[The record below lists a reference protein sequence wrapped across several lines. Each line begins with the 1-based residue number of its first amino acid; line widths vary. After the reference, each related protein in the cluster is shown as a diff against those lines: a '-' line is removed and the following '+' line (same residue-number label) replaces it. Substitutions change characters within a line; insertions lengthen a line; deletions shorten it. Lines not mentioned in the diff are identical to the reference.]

1 MEYLAMEVRRLMYTV
16 ICFQCLIQLTEGSA
30 YQKYLKVFSY
40 LLTMC
45 ICCNVIFSFAG
56 QVENEFSEADQLYER
71 WEKEWRE
78 MTASDRIDEGE
89 TYYKKLW
96 EDEIIGVRT
105 RSMTEGMGMEVAKM
119 FNRIQEGLQAL
130 ISSSKGGR
138 KRPTKETMLILF
150 LSGILI
156 YVILLPTGNN
166 NTSSSSSSPSN
177 KKQRAE
183 NTDTAATEY
192 TTANGEN
199 MGGMDTYRKELEK
212 ELEDFLSSVA
222 GVGEVKVLIYMKNSQ
237 EYIVEKDVPV
247 TNATNGENSEMR
259 KEESTVYTVNESGS
273 EVPFIAQT
281 VRPSIDGV
289 VISAKGAAD
298 ENIRLQ
304 IVRLV
309 MALYGVEANKI
320 EVLLME

>member
-1 MEYLAMEVRRLMYTV
+1 M
-16 ICFQCLIQLTEGSA
+16 FKQIQDG
-30 YQKYLKVFSY
+30 
-40 LLTMC
+40 
-45 ICCNVIFSFAG
+45 I
-56 QVENEFSEADQLYER
+56 R
-71 WEKEWRE
+71 
-78 MTASDRIDEGE
+78 
-89 TYYKKLW
+89 
-96 EDEIIGVRT
+96 
-105 RSMTEGMGMEVAKM
+105 
-119 FNRIQEGLQAL
+119 AL
-130 ISSSKGGR
+130 ISGGDGGR

-156 YVILLPTGNN
+156 YIILLPTGNN
-166 NTSSSSSSPSN
+166 PTSSSSSSSN

-183 NTDTAATEY
+183 NTNTAAEQT
-192 TTANGEN
+192 NGKDEN
-199 MGGMDTYRKELEK
+199 MGGMDEYRRGLEK
-212 ELEDFLSSVA
+212 ELEEFLASVA

-247 TNATNGENSEMR
+247 SNATNGENSEMR

-281 VRPSIDGV
+281 IRPAIDGV

-309 MALYGVEANKI
+309 MALYGVEANKV
-320 EVLLME
+320 EVLLMG

>member
-1 MEYLAMEVRRLMYTV
+1 
-16 ICFQCLIQLTEGSA
+16 
-30 YQKYLKVFSY
+30 
-40 LLTMC
+40 
-45 ICCNVIFSFAG
+45 
-56 QVENEFSEADQLYER
+56 
-71 WEKEWRE
+71 
-78 MTASDRIDEGE
+78 
-89 TYYKKLW
+89 
-96 EDEIIGVRT
+96 
-105 RSMTEGMGMEVAKM
+105 M

-309 MALYGVEANKI
+309 RALYGVEANKI

>member
-1 MEYLAMEVRRLMYTV
+1 M
-16 ICFQCLIQLTEGSA
+16 
-30 YQKYLKVFSY
+30 
-40 LLTMC
+40 
-45 ICCNVIFSFAG
+45 
-56 QVENEFSEADQLYER
+56 
-71 WEKEWRE
+71 
-78 MTASDRIDEGE
+78 
-89 TYYKKLW
+89 
-96 EDEIIGVRT
+96 
-105 RSMTEGMGMEVAKM
+105 
-119 FNRIQEGLQAL
+119 
-130 ISSSKGGR
+130 
-138 KRPTKETMLILF
+138 
-150 LSGILI
+150 
-156 YVILLPTGNN
+156 
-166 NTSSSSSSPSN
+166 
-177 KKQRAE
+177 
-183 NTDTAATEY
+183 
-192 TTANGEN
+192 
-199 MGGMDTYRKELEK
+199 
-212 ELEDFLSSVA
+212 
-222 GVGEVKVLIYMKNSQ
+222 LIYMKNSQ